1 MPNINEI
8 IYQTLLEI
16 ENFDST
22 PVKGNVKSLSGD
34 NSPLTHNNQ
43 KTPANQIHNAPAPG
57 VRKIERDSLKIHGV
71 NSKQLP
77 D

>member
-22 PVKGNVKSLSGD
+22 PVKGNVKS
-34 NSPLTHNNQ
+34 
-43 KTPANQIHNAPAPG
+43 
-57 VRKIERDSLKIHGV
+57 
-71 NSKQLP
+71 
-77 D
+77 